1 MVSVGLEDTVH
12 QDSLLDPRTALLVR
26 DSAQD
31 TQRTMVCPL
40 LQSFFL
46 PYELNS
52 WELRKGTKAT
62 VFLLTEESDSRQT
75 GNTAKS
81 LSQYWGEGET
91 VP

>member
-1 MVSVGLEDTVH
+1 MC
-12 QDSLLDPRTALLVR
+12 PR
-26 DSAQD
+26 
-31 TQRTMVCPL
+31 
-40 LQSFFL
+40 LQSLFL

-81 LSQYWGEGET
+81 LSQYWGEGGDSSLNQRGLDSERGG
-91 VP
+91 